1 MLVRV
6 QNTAGSHAEKVLI
19 DWLRTWKGSSDPK
32 GVATV
37 NCSLFHGDRLYPFD
51 AVVWTPTSCVVI
63 EAEEL
68 TERMDGELQ
77 VPVNGPWRIGDRII
91 NFEGGDKRTPLDRS
105 RDHTFALQNWLAER
119 GLGQRVIHGVVLV
132 VPQPGSNIQVRQ
144 MWTDPSFQVLL
155 GDDPRRMRDHFVSLL
170 SRGRPQWSAND
181 VAWAFRGL
189 GILPYLPAPQDLL
202 NEGFLGPV
210 DITLWH
216 GGPQQAQAEAYAD
229 EQARLERE
237 AATSVRGLRVP
248 EPWYSPWRLY
258 PRRPGE
264 FDFGRGVL
272 RVMLALGMVVAVL
285 WIAWMI
291 IAGILQYGPG

>member
-6 QNTAGSHAEKVLI
+6 QNTAGTHAEKVLI
-19 DWLRTWKGSSDPK
+19 DWMRTWKGSTDPK

-37 NCSLFHGDRLYPFD
+37 NCSLFHGDRLHPFD

-63 EAEEL
+63 EAEALSEK
-68 TERMDGELQ
+68 MDGDLE
-77 VPVNGPWRIGDRII
+77 VPINGPWRVGDRII
-91 NFEGGDKRTPLDRS
+91 SFDGGDKRTPLDKS

-119 GLGQRVIHGVVLV
+119 GLGQRVIHGIVLV
-132 VPQPGSNIQVRQ
+132 VPAPGSNLQIKQ

-155 GDDPRRMRDHFVSLL
+155 GDERRLRDHFTALL

-189 GILPYLPAPQDLL
+189 GILPYLPAPQDLI

-216 GGPQQAQAEAYAD
+216 GGPQQAQAEAYAE

-237 AATSVRGLRVP
+237 HAAAGHGFSMP
-248 EPWYSPWRLY
+248 APWFAPSKLY
-258 PRRPGE
+258 PRTGE
-264 FDFGRGVL
+264 RIHVGHSMMRVL
-272 RVMLALGMVVAVL
+272 LTLGMIVAVL
-285 WIAWMI
+285 WGAWFIA
-291 IAGILQYGPG
+291 AVVLSY

>member
-6 QNTAGSHAEKVLI
+6 QNTAGTHAEKVLI
-19 DWLRTWKGSSDPK
+19 DWLRTWKGRGDPH

-63 EAEEL
+63 EAEAL
-68 TERMDGELQ
+68 VERLEGELE
-77 VPVNGPWRIGDRII
+77 VPLSGPWRGADKII
-91 NFEGGDKRTPLDRS
+91 NFEGGDRRTPLDKS
-105 RDHTFALQNWLAER
+105 RDHTFALQNWFAER
-119 GLGQRVIHGVVLV
+119 GLGQRVVHGAVLV
-132 VPQPGSNIQVRQ
+132 VPPPGSKVRVRQ
-144 MWTDPSFQVLL
+144 LWSDPSFEVLL
-155 GDDPRRMRDHFVSLL
+155 GDDPARLREYFDSIA

-210 DITLWH
+210 DVTLWH
-216 GGPQQAQAEAYAD
+216 GGPQQAQAEAYAE

-237 AATSVRGLRVP
+237 AERPHRRIMSVP
-248 EPWYSPWRLY
+248 APWYSPWKLY
-258 PRRPGE
+258 PRRSGE
-264 FDFGRGVL
+264 LDVGGGVM
-272 RVMLALGMVVAVL
+272 RVLLTIGMVVAAVWVIWFVL
-285 WIAWMI
+285 A
-291 IAGILQYGPG
+291 ALLTYG

>member
-6 QNTAGSHAEKVLI
+6 QNPAGTHAEKLLI
-19 DWLRTWKGSSDPK
+19 DWLRTWKGRGDPK

-63 EAEEL
+63 EAESLAENL
-68 TERMDGELQ
+68 QGELE
-77 VPVNGPWRIGDRII
+77 VPLNGPWRVAEKII
-91 NFEGGDKRTPLDRS
+91 TFDGTDKRTPLDKS

-119 GLGQRVIHGVVLV
+119 GLGQRVVHGAVLV
-132 VPQPGSNIQVRQ
+132 VPPPDSNLRVQQ
-144 MWTDPSFQVLL
+144 LWSDPSFEVLV
-155 GDDPRRMRDHFVSLL
+155 GDDPRRLHDYFIGLS

-216 GGPQQAQAEAYAD
+216 GGPQQAQAEAYAE
-229 EQARLERE
+229 EQARLELE
-237 AATSVRGLRVP
+237 AASAGNRLRVP
-248 EPWYSPWRLY
+248 SPWYSPWKLY
-258 PRRPGE
+258 PRRTGQI
-264 FDFGRGVL
+264 DFGRGFM
-272 RVMLALGMVVAVL
+272 RVMLSLGMIVVALWVL
-285 WIAWMI
+285 WFI
-291 IAGILQYGPG
+291 IAAVVAYG

>member
-6 QNTAGSHAEKVLI
+6 QNTAGTHAEKVLI
-19 DWLRTWKGSSDPK
+19 DWLRTWKGRGDPK

-51 AVVWTPTSCVVI
+51 AVIWTPTSCVVI
-63 EAEEL
+63 EAEAL
-68 TERMDGELQ
+68 VERSEGELE
-77 VPVNGPWRIGDRII
+77 VPLNGPWRMGDKLIG
-91 NFEGGDKRTPLDRS
+91 FEGGDKRTPLDKS

-119 GLGQRVIHGVVLV
+119 GLGQRVVHGAVLV
-132 VPQPGSNIQVRQ
+132 VPTSGSNVRVQ
-144 MWTDPSFQVLL
+144 QLWSDPSFQVLL
-155 GDDPRRMRDHFVSLL
+155 GDDPRRLRDYFNTLS

-216 GGPQQAQAEAYAD
+216 GGPQQAQAEAYAE
-229 EQARLERE
+229 EQARKERE
-237 AATSVRGLRVP
+237 AAEAGHRLTVP
-248 EPWYSPWRLY
+248 TPWFSPSRLY
-258 PRRPGE
+258 PRQQGE
-264 FDFGRGVL
+264 LELGRGFMRL
-272 RVMLALGMVVAVL
+272 MLTIGMVIAVL
-285 WIAWMI
+285 WVVWFI
-291 IAGILQYGPG
+291 IAGIVAYGPL